1 MSVFGGLRLCF
12 FLFKEIKQSEIKDSN
27 YKHIMLLLRFL
38 TVELYKKKIV
48 KSIPTKQ
55 KQQKIVKKEVTI

>member
-38 TVELYKKKIV
+38 TV

>member
-27 YKHIMLLLRFL
+27 YNHIMLLLRFL
-38 TVELYKKKIV
+38 TVELYKKK
-48 KSIPTKQ
+48 S
-55 KQQKIVKKEVTI
+55 